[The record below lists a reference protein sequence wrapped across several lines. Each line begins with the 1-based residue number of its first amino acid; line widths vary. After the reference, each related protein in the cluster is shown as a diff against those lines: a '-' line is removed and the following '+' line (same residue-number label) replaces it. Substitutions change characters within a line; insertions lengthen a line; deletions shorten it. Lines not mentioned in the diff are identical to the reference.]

1 MPRNNAPQARRDSAY
16 FLDGRTYLHIK
27 DLPWSTGPA
36 WRAGSGRDRCFIVE
50 PLGIAKGERARAE
63 LAGAKVR
70 MLSALVEP
78 CDFFIR

>member
-1 MPRNNAPQARRDSAY
+1 
-16 FLDGRTYLHIK
+16 
-27 DLPWSTGPA
+27 
-36 WRAGSGRDRCFIVE
+36 VE